1 MDFRTDLAVEQR
13 EMTAKHSDN
22 VAVRQYARQN
32 ANVTEIEILNDEGAQ
47 ELGKPKGK
55 YITMEIPAFSHDSEL
70 LDGRL
75 TAMTESIRTLLP
87 ETDGP
92 VLVAGLGNEDV
103 TPDALGP
110 RTAHG
115 IFATRHIDRALASE
129 LGFGELRDVCAI
141 TFGVLG
147 QTGMETAETIRGIVN
162 TIHPAAVITV
172 DALAARSLQ
181 RLGKTVQLTDIGITP
196 GSGVGN
202 SRARLDK
209 ETLGVPVIAIG
220 VPTVVDAVTLVR
232 DFTSEH
238 KMAKEKEDEAKSM
251 MVWPREI
258 DVTIRRAARFL
269 ALSLNCALQPSISP
283 DILLT
288 IV

>member
-87 ETDGP
+87 DEDGP

-181 RLGKTVQLTDIGITP
+181 RLGKTVQLTDTGITP

-220 VPTVVDAVTLVR
+220 VPTVVDAVALVR
-232 DFTSEH
+232 DLTSEH
-238 KMAKEKEDEAKSM
+238 ESAKKEEDGAKAM
-251 MVWPREI
+251 MVCPREI

>member
-13 EMTAKHSDN
+13 EMTAKHSGN

-32 ANVTEIEILNDEGAQ
+32 ANVTEIEILNDEGAK

-87 ETDGP
+87 DEDGP

-181 RLGKTVQLTDIGITP
+181 RLGKTVQLTDTGITP

-238 KMAKEKEDEAKSM
+238 KMEAEKENEAKTM
-251 MVWPREI
+251 MVCPREI

>member
-13 EMTAKHSDN
+13 EMVAKHSDN

-181 RLGKTVQLTDIGITP
+181 RLGKTVQLTDTGITP

-209 ETLGVPVIAIG
+209 ETIGVPVIAIG

-238 KMAKEKEDEAKSM
+238 KMAKEKEGEAKAM
-251 MVWPREI
+251 MVCPREI

>member
-87 ETDGP
+87 DEDGP

-115 IFATRHIDRALASE
+115 IFATRHIARALASE

-181 RLGKTVQLTDIGITP
+181 RLGKTVQLTDTGITP

-232 DFTSEH
+232 DSPSEH
-238 KMAKEKEDEAKSM
+238 KRAKEKEDEAKAM
-251 MVWPREI
+251 MVCPREI

>member
-181 RLGKTVQLTDIGITP
+181 RLGKTVQLTDTGITP

-238 KMAKEKEDEAKSM
+238 KMAKEKEDEAKAM
-251 MVWPREI
+251 MVCPREI

>member
-13 EMTAKHSDN
+13 EMVAKHSDN

-32 ANVTEIEILNDEGAQ
+32 ANVTEIEILNDEGAK

-87 ETDGP
+87 DEDGP

-129 LGFGELRDVCAI
+129 LGFGELRDVCSI

-147 QTGMETAETIRGIVN
+147 QTGMETAETIRSIVN

-181 RLGKTVQLTDIGITP
+181 RLGKTVQLTDTGITP

-238 KMAKEKEDEAKSM
+238 KMAKEKEDEAKAM
-251 MVWPREI
+251 MVCPREI

>member
-22 VAVRQYARQN
+22 VAVRQYALQN

-181 RLGKTVQLTDIGITP
+181 RLGKTVQLTDTGITP

-238 KMAKEKEDEAKSM
+238 KMAKEKEDEAKAM
-251 MVWPREI
+251 MVCPREI

>member
-87 ETDGP
+87 DEDGP

-129 LGFGELRDVCAI
+129 LGFCELRDVCAI

-181 RLGKTVQLTDIGITP
+181 RLGKTVQLTDTGITP

-238 KMAKEKEDEAKSM
+238 KMAKEKEDEAKAM
-251 MVWPREI
+251 MVCPREI

>member
-32 ANVTEIEILNDEGAQ
+32 ANVTEIEILNDEGAH

-87 ETDGP
+87 DEDGP

-181 RLGKTVQLTDIGITP
+181 RLGKTVQLTDTGITP

-238 KMAKEKEDEAKSM
+238 KMAKEKEDEAKAM
-251 MVWPREI
+251 MVCPREI

>member
-87 ETDGP
+87 DEDGP

-181 RLGKTVQLTDIGITP
+181 RLGKTVQLTDTGITP

-209 ETLGVPVIAIG
+209 ETLGEPVIAIG

-238 KMAKEKEDEAKSM
+238 KMAKEKEDEAKAM
-251 MVWPREI
+251 MVCPREI

>member
-13 EMTAKHSDN
+13 EMVAKHSDN

-87 ETDGP
+87 DEDGP

-181 RLGKTVQLTDIGITP
+181 RLGKTVQLTDTGITP

-251 MVWPREI
+251 MVCPREI
-258 DVTIRRAARFL
+258 DVTIRLAARFL

>member
-1 MDFRTDLAVEQR
+1 
-13 EMTAKHSDN
+13 MTAKHSDN

-87 ETDGP
+87 DEDGP

-115 IFATRHIDRALASE
+115 IFATRHIDRALASA

-181 RLGKTVQLTDIGITP
+181 RLGKTVQLTDTGITP

-238 KMAKEKEDEAKSM
+238 KMAKEKEDEAKAM
-251 MVWPREI
+251 MVCPREI

>member
-87 ETDGP
+87 DEDGP

-181 RLGKTVQLTDIGITP
+181 RLGKTVQLTDTGITP

-238 KMAKEKEDEAKSM
+238 KMAKEKEGEAKAM
-251 MVWPREI
+251 MVCPREI

>member
-13 EMTAKHSDN
+13 EMVAKHSDN

-87 ETDGP
+87 DEDGP

-181 RLGKTVQLTDIGITP
+181 RLGKTVQLTDTGITP

-209 ETLGVPVIAIG
+209 ETIGVPVIAIG

-238 KMAKEKEDEAKSM
+238 KMAKEKEDEAKAM
-251 MVWPREI
+251 MVCPREI

>member
-13 EMTAKHSDN
+13 EMVAKHSDN

-181 RLGKTVQLTDIGITP
+181 RLGKTVQLTDTGITP

-238 KMAKEKEDEAKSM
+238 KMAKEKEDEAKAM
-251 MVWPREI
+251 MVCPREI

>member
-32 ANVTEIEILNDEGAQ
+32 ANVTEIEILNDEGAK

-181 RLGKTVQLTDIGITP
+181 RLGKTVQLTDTGITP

-251 MVWPREI
+251 MVCPREI
-258 DVTIRRAARFL
+258 DVTIRRTARFL
-269 ALSLNCALQPSISP
+269 ALALNCALQPSISP

>member
-13 EMTAKHSDN
+13 EMVAKHSDN

-55 YITMEIPAFSHDSEL
+55 YITMEIHAFSHDSEL

-87 ETDGP
+87 DEDGP

-181 RLGKTVQLTDIGITP
+181 RLGKTVQLTDTGITP

-238 KMAKEKEDEAKSM
+238 KMAKEKEDEAKAM
-251 MVWPREI
+251 MVCPREI

>member
-13 EMTAKHSDN
+13 EMVAKHSDN

-55 YITMEIPAFSHDSEL
+55 YFTMEIPAFSHDSEL

-87 ETDGP
+87 DEDGP

-181 RLGKTVQLTDIGITP
+181 RLGKTVQLTDTGITP

-238 KMAKEKEDEAKSM
+238 KMAKEKEGEAKAM
-251 MVWPREI
+251 MVCPREI

>member
-129 LGFGELRDVCAI
+129 LGFGELRDVCSI

-147 QTGMETAETIRGIVN
+147 QTGMETAETIRSIVN

-181 RLGKTVQLTDIGITP
+181 RLGKTVQLTDTGITP

-238 KMAKEKEDEAKSM
+238 KMAKEKEDEAKAM
-251 MVWPREI
+251 MVCPREI

>member
-1 MDFRTDLAVEQR
+1 MDFRTVLAVQQR
-13 EMTAKHSDN
+13 EMTEKHSDT
-22 VAVRQYARQN
+22 VAVRKFARQN

-87 ETDGP
+87 DEDGP

-181 RLGKTVQLTDIGITP
+181 RLGKTVQLTDTGITP

-238 KMAKEKEDEAKSM
+238 KMAKEKEDEAKAM
-251 MVWPREI
+251 MVCPREI